1 MCDKKEIY
9 KYSQTFQKTFDVSAI
24 DVDVVPFLF
33 NVYAEFYHSNV
44 DIAVLAIKILANIVG
59 EDEKYAKS
67 MLDSEW
73 LPLISTMV
81 TNGKSLM
88 ERLLS
93 HKVSV
98 F

>member
-1 MCDKKEIY
+1 MK
-9 KYSQTFQKTFDVSAI
+9 TNVFQKIQVFQKNFDVSAI
-24 DVDVVPFLF
+24 DVDVIPFLF
-33 NVYAEFYHSNV
+33 NVYAEFYRSNV
-44 DIAVLAIKILANIVG
+44 DIAVLAMKILSNIVG
-59 EDEKYAKS
+59 ADEKYAKS

-81 TNGKSLM
+81 MNGKSLM